1 MFGHILLNFS
11 YDIVE
16 KPTDNIY
23 IITAG
28 GTIDKVYDFL
38 SGKMVVGS
46 SVIGD
51 ILKSTNYSNCY
62 NVEEVFRK
70 DSLDISDSDRGLI
83 LDMINKSNCNY
94 VLVTHGTDKMFESA
108 EIIAKY
114 SANIFNKVIIF
125 TGSLLPYS
133 IKASD
138 ACFNVGTALFAFKFL
153 CPGVYV
159 SMHGKVLPYNIYIKN
174 KSIGIFEEVSN

>member
-1 MFGHILLNFS
+1 MFGYILENFS
-11 YDIVE
+11 YNIVE
-16 KPTDNIY
+16 KSSDDIY

-46 SVIGD
+46 SIIGD
-51 ILKSTNYSNCY
+51 ILKSVSYSNFY
-62 NVEEVFRK
+62 NIDEVFRK
-70 DSLDISDSDRGLI
+70 DSLDISDSDRDLI
-83 LDMINKSNCNY
+83 LDMVNKSNCNHI
-94 VLVTHGTDKMFESA
+94 LITHGTDKIFESA
-108 EIIAKY
+108 DIIAKY
-114 SANIFNKVIIF
+114 STNIFNKVIIF

-133 IKASD
+133 IKSSD

-159 SMHGKVLPYNIYIKN
+159 SMHGKVLPYNVYVKD
-174 KSIGIFEEVSN
+174 KSIGVFKEIDN